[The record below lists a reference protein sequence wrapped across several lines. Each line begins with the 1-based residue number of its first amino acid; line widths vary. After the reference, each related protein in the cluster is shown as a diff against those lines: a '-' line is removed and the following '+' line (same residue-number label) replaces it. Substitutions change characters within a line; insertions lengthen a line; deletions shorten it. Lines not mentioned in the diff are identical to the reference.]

1 MGNFKVWI
9 IGILILCV
17 GIFYVQR
24 SKDRY
29 TTSIEGIFTE
39 DSKKVEK
46 ILIHKGDD
54 SIELVKDDDSWRIA
68 GNDTLV
74 IRENQV
80 DDFFTQ
86 VLGAKRSTVMTEKPD
101 KWTTYSVDDSSGTHL
116 TVVAENGQTVG
127 DYVFGG
133 SRSDW
138 GKSYVRIRPDPN
150 VYLTDNVIYQ
160 LSTSVTYWGEK
171 PKPVEESWDSS
182 GVETE

>member
-1 MGNFKVWI
+1 MGNFKIWI
-9 IGILILCV
+9 IGILILGV

-39 DSKKVEK
+39 DPKKIEK

-54 SIELVKDDDSWRIA
+54 NIELVKDDDSWRIA

-86 VLGAKRSTVMTEKPD
+86 VLGAKRSTEYGYD
-101 KWTTYSVDDSSGTHL
+101 
-116 TVVAENGQTVG
+116 
-127 DYVFGG
+127 
-133 SRSDW
+133 
-138 GKSYVRIRPDPN
+138 
-150 VYLTDNVIYQ
+150 
-160 LSTSVTYWGEK
+160 GEA
-171 PKPVEESWDSS
+171 
-182 GVETE
+182 G